1 MTAREIRKE
10 VMRRYPKTEK
20 ERQGCQ
26 LEIAR
31 MTGLRNE
38 YAKRLDGQTGN
49 SETKCNHPAE
59 V

>member
-10 VMRRYPKTEK
+10 VMRRYPRTEK

-26 LEIAR
+26 LEITR

-38 YAKRLDGQTGN
+38 YAKRLNGQTGN
-49 SETKCNHPAE
+49 SETERDTSEE